1 MKERSSSVV
10 GLWFLLMMGF
20 SGQVGAFSE
29 SDLEKL
35 KATESCKFCDLTGA
49 NLNQTILRGA
59 QLEGADLTGAN
70 LTGANL
76 TRADLTGTIF
86 CETKMPDGTK
96 NNSGC

>member
-1 MKERSSSVV
+1 MKLLNLLIRTAIMKMRSLSVV

-20 SGQVGAFSE
+20 FGQVGAFSE

-35 KATESCKFCDLTGA
+35 KATESCKFCDLTG
-49 NLNQTILRGA
+49 T
-59 QLEGADLTGAN
+59 DLSDAT
-70 LTGANL
+70 LTDANL